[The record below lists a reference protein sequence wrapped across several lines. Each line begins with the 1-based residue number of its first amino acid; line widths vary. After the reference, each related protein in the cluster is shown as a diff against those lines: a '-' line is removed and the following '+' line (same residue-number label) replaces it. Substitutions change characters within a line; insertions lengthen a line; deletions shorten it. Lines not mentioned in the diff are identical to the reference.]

1 MLTNWKSH
9 CYIAPVQFDRSGDAL
24 IIQTDS
30 ENSRGSWFAWWDAPI
45 RQGEKYQL
53 LGTHDAGVVKVL
65 FYRTQTDFM
74 FSVSLEPGE
83 FFHIPEDATMIRVDC
98 RLWNEKGRAVFQ
110 GIKVLL
116 YEEPEEPEPDENPI
130 LPIPEPDL
138 MQKHHVTG
146 YKWGR
151 NIFVMVHGDEEAIIP
166 PDWGDAYEVKG
177 TQTGRRLDL
186 EIGNMITAE
195 EPAEKEQEQ

>member
-1 MLTNWKSH
+1 M
-9 CYIAPVQFDRSGDAL
+9 APVQFDRSGDAL
-24 IIQTDS
+24 IIQNDAETS
-30 ENSRGSWFAWWDAPI
+30 QGTWMAWWDEPI
-45 RQGEKYQL
+45 HQGQKYQL
-53 LGTHDAGVVKVL
+53 LGTNDAGHIKVL
-65 FYRTQTDFM
+65 FYRTQTDYM
-74 FSVSLEPGE
+74 HSEILEPGE
-83 FFHIPEDATMIRVDC
+83 TFEIPEDATMFRVDC
-98 RLWNEKGRAVFQ
+98 RFWGEKGRAIFQ

-116 YEEPEEPEPDENPI
+116 YTDPEEPPDDDEEGPVI

-151 NIFVMVHGDEEAIIP
+151 NIFVMVHGDDPMIP

-177 TQTGRRLDL
+177 YQHGRRLDL

-195 EPAEKEQEQ
+195 EPQEE